1 MAMFSF
7 NDDDMFAADGTI
19 QDTIQ
24 EPQGL
29 EHVDPNRSLPLEAAG
44 VDSTKELDL
53 FGATQPLDM
62 DELDRRQTFFGAD
75 RLDFAGVVESSQTQ
89 SEPPQKRIQPIAP
102 SGGEE
107 LVSAVK
113 YRELREKFKTL
124 HSSYQRVKAERTSL
138 AAELENTRQALAQS
152 QQQLQAA
159 NRYGSVSRRRSLSEV
174 GHAQVNARGRTNSPV
189 KLAQRRL
196 AHKEAINGQASQ
208 DLETQYNA
216 VVRQLAALQQWV
228 RTVTHPP
235 STLMRPPGGPPA
247 VGSTPRSQTRSH
259 STPRNNPPVPPFRP
273 F

>member
-1 MAMFSF
+1 MFSF
-7 NDDDMFAADGTI
+7 NDDEMFAADGTI
-19 QDTIQ
+19 HT
-24 EPQGL
+24 
-29 EHVDPNRSLPLEAAG
+29 EHADPNGSQPLEA
-44 VDSTKELDL
+44 VVLDSTKELDL
-53 FGATQPLDM
+53 FGATQTLDIE
-62 DELDRRQTFFGAD
+62 ELDRRQTFFGSD
-75 RLDFAGVVESSQTQ
+75 RLDFTAESSSHQ
-89 SEPPQKRIQPIAP
+89 SVPRVKRVQPIAP
-102 SGGEE
+102 SAGEE

-124 HSSYQRVKAERTSL
+124 HSSYQRVKAERISL
-138 AAELENTRQALAQS
+138 SAELENTRQALAQS

-174 GHAQVNARGRTNSPV
+174 GHAQVNAARGRTNSPV
-189 KLAQRRL
+189 KLAQRRQ

-235 STLMRPPGGPPA
+235 STLMRPPGARPGEDAAQPQR
-247 VGSTPRSQTRSH
+247 STPRSH
-259 STPRNNPPVPPFRP
+259 STPRHNNAPLVPPFRP